1 MRIYGGR
8 NGKPTISC
16 CFFLPVKEA
25 GKDFDSL
32 SYSSPITLTEKR
44 RPGKIYLAIVKGL
57 LSCHLTPAGEKEKDS
72 AYKNRL
78 EREMEPYANKNNV
91 EDSSFCHS
99 ESANNCKTRR
109 SVVPQVIDQ
118 DTEQFRNRLEHL
130 LNGFK
135 IDAVSEFMSMKKAL
149 LECQKEAIRTDT
161 HKYLAMY

>member
-1 MRIYGGR
+1 MKKLIDD
-8 NGKPTISC
+8 T
-16 CFFLPVKEA
+16 
-25 GKDFDSL
+25 DFDDINQLSRRWQKNTQVSAPPSL
-32 SYSSPITLTEKR
+32 HDEN
-44 RPGKIYLAIVKGL
+44 A
-57 LSCHLTPAGEKEKDS
+57 KDS
-72 AYKNRL
+72 QNLIVGKQQF
-78 EREMEPYANKNNV
+78 EHTKNNV